1 MFAGN
6 MGMPAGTEL
15 VVPAAGALAAEG
27 HLVPAS
33 WFVVGG
39 VACAGEVLGAGAL
52 YAIGYY
58 GGEPFVHRYGK
69 YIGFRE
75 HELARVHA
83 FFERYGKKTVF
94 ICRFIPF
101 VRGVAS
107 LPAGISRM
115 RKRFFFSYTIAGSL
129 IFCFGLAAL
138 GFTAG
143 SHIDRIMPYVHKF
156 AYAVLAVAVVAAVA
170 FIWRRRSA
178 RAASS
183 LERP

>member
-6 MGMPAGTEL
+6 VGMPAGTEL

-27 HLVPAS
+27 HLVPSS
-33 WFVVGG
+33 WFVVGA
-39 VACAGEVLGAGAL
+39 VATVAEVCGAGVL

-107 LPAGISRM
+107 LPAGLSRM

-138 GFTAG
+138 GYAAG
-143 SHIDRIMPYVHKF
+143 SHIGKVMPYVHKF
-156 AYAVLAVAVVAAVA
+156 AYVLLGLAVIAAIALV
-170 FIWRRRSA
+170 WRVRSSKRTA
-178 RAASS
+178 